1 MSDVFPG
8 YSNAVRAE
16 KPRIF
21 LNENLNYRRGLV
33 SRASGMKKDG
43 LLMAKSLSKD
53 RRVAILFESS
63 ATMVSTACEQTCCF
77 TRQYNV

>member
-16 KPRIF
+16 KPRTF

-33 SRASGMKKDG
+33 SRASEMKKDG
-43 LLMAKSLSKD
+43 LLTSFWTLDGKIFVKTSPSGDPVRIFSDYDLD
-53 RRVAILFESS
+53 NL
-63 ATMVSTACEQTCCF
+63 
-77 TRQYNV
+77 